1 MNLDLPLEAFK
12 LLSIFANARG
22 ATFEEGEPC
31 AFLHI
36 LLADHSRAIGRL
48 VAFGDWKFLMKL
60 DLSLDEFEALS
71 EAANTK
77 GRLVKKVTTQSVR
90 TLLVD
95 HSRALAKLMEF
106 GETIEED
113 YANHREIRKAR

>member
-1 MNLDLPLEAFK
+1 MKLDLPLEEFK
-12 LLSIFANARG
+12 TLSDLANKRG
-22 ATFEEGEPC
+22 ATFDEE
-31 AFLHI
+31 ALQSLHT
-36 LLADHSRAIGRL
+36 LLTDHSRAIGRL

-60 DLSLDEFEALS
+60 ELSVEEFESLS

-77 GRLVKKVTTQSVR
+77 GRLVKRVTTQSVR

-95 HSRALAKLMEF
+95 HSRALAKLVEF